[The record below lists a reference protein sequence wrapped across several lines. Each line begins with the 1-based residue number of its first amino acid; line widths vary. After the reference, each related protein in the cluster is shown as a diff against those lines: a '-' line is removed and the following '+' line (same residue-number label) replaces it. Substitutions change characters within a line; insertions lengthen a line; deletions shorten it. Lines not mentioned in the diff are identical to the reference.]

1 MNYDYFDENNE
12 FNTNEY
18 DDKNVTL
25 KDLENTLSIPMDV
38 SMELI
43 SEWNKKGKLV
53 LDPDFQRRYV
63 WDNKKMSLFIE
74 SLMLG
79 IPIPSILFAEDKKQN
94 KYIVIDGKQRLNS
107 IIKFIASENQGKGFK
122 LTGLE
127 ILKNLNGCTYQKLQT
142 KGEFSQYLAR
152 FEDAI
157 LKCSI
162 VKNYTEDQLYFIFNR
177 LNTGSVPLSTQELRQ
192 SLYPG
197 KFLSYINEFSM
208 NNENLMKVLG
218 IKTPDKRMKDV
229 ELVVRYFSFKYYL
242 QQYPNNLNKFFNK
255 TCELLNSQW
264 DSNSNKII
272 VDCQEL
278 NNSIRFVYEKL
289 GDDAAFRAYFINK
302 ETLTGQFGP
311 INRPMF
317 DLMSVFF
324 SIPENRLKVNSNNIN
339 LKQFVIS
346 LFQNNTKFSN
356 AFLPTTHSKEKT
368 DARFQEFEKEFKK
381 L

>member
-1 MNYDYFDENNE
+1 MNYEYFDENNE

-79 IPIPSILFAEDKKQN
+79 IPIPSILLAEDKKQN

-289 GDDAAFRAYFINK
+289 GDDAAFRAYFINE

-324 SIPENRLKVNSNNIN
+324 SIPENRLKVNSKNIN

-356 AFLPTTHSKEKT
+356 AFLPTTHSREKT